1 MGRTIPSFRIAT
13 PMEENKW
20 KTYRKHLKK
29 KEQKVFTN
37 MFSIAYFFNSAYSYT
52 TNPLRINPILFS
64 IVLYHQKRITSS
76 LKKRRKYLFFNSR
89 YQR

>member
-29 KEQKVFTN
+29 SFYKYVFN
-37 MFSIAYFFNSAYSYT
+37 CIFF
-52 TNPLRINPILFS
+52 
-64 IVLYHQKRITSS
+64 
-76 LKKRRKYLFFNSR
+76 
-89 YQR
+89 

>member
-20 KTYRKHLKK
+20 KTYRKHLK
-29 KEQKVFTN
+29 KVFTN

>member
-13 PMEENKW
+13 HMEENKW

-37 MFSIAYFFNSAYSYT
+37 MFSIAYFFNSAYLYT

-76 LKKRRKYLFFNSR
+76 LKKGGNIFFFNSP

>member
-1 MGRTIPSFRIAT
+1 MGRTIPSFRIDT
-13 PMEENKW
+13 PMKENKW
-20 KTYRKHLKK
+20 KIYRKHLKK

-37 MFSIAYFFNSAYSYT
+37 IFSIVYLFNSAYSYT

-76 LKKRRKYLFFNSR
+76 LKKRRKYLFFNSH